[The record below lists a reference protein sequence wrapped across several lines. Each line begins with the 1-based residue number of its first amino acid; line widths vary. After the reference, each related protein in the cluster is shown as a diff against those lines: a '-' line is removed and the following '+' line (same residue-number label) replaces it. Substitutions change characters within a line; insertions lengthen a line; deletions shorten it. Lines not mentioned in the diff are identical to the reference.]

1 MEKQKSVGK
10 KGGVLKGQRGRL
22 LTWTSIPLSF
32 LPTAVFSFAYLPL
45 CIPKG
50 VKYQML
56 SSRGCLDLVTHWPVW
71 FADASKRKSTIIVP
85 FIGLALVWKGSEKS
99 NKHYSLRTERK
110 SEIINLKFS
119 FSPPATAIATAITR
133 DYNENCWKCKYQL
146 FKSVLNALVWFFR
159 GKEHNASSLFKS
171 NLPTE
176 DWRNCL
182 PFMTFVLFMTYFNF
196 SRSRMFRAR
205 YEKSVTSERNRRT
218 SKDCEKKIKNE
229 NWTKSEMRS
238 CHDPETFF
246 FVKARALK
254 S

>member
-32 LPTAVFSFAYLPL
+32 LPTAIFYFAYLPL

-50 VKYQML
+50 VKYQVL

-71 FADASKRKSTIIVP
+71 FADANKRKSTIIVP

-99 NKHYSLRTERK
+99 NKHCSLRTESK
-110 SEIINLKFS
+110 SKIINLKFS

-146 FKSVLNALVWFFR
+146 FKSVLSVLVFF
-159 GKEHNASSLFKS
+159 A
-171 NLPTE
+171 
-176 DWRNCL
+176 
-182 PFMTFVLFMTYFNF
+182 
-196 SRSRMFRAR
+196 
-205 YEKSVTSERNRRT
+205 EKSTTRPLFSKAIFRLKIDATVFLSWRLFSLWHTSTSRAVECFARAMKNQLPRREIGELQ
-218 SKDCEKKIKNE
+218 KIARKKKHE

>member
-50 VKYQML
+50 VKYQVL

-99 NKHYSLRTERK
+99 NKHYSLSTERK

-146 FKSVLNALVWFFR
+146 FKSVLSVLVFFAEKSTTR
-159 GKEHNASSLFKS
+159 PLFSKAIFRLKIDATVFLSWRLFSLWHTS
-171 NLPTE
+171 T
-176 DWRNCL
+176 
-182 PFMTFVLFMTYFNF
+182 
-196 SRSRMFRAR
+196 SRAVECFAR
-205 YEKSVTSERNRRT
+205 YEKSVTSQRNRRT